1 MTPTVQAWDVV
12 IVGAGPAGIGTAY
25 AFTHFGI
32 DRFTVLERHEVGAS
46 FARWPAEMRFITP
59 SFNSNQFG
67 WLDLNSFGLRVSP
80 AYTIGK
86 EHPSGQEYARFLQAF
101 ARYLELPVQTGVDV
115 RSVRREDDG
124 FVLRTSHGEV
134 RARFVVWAAGEY
146 QYPRM
151 GGFPGAEHCLHN
163 SRVRSWREL
172 EGDDFVVIGGY
183 ESGIDA
189 AVHLAANRKRVVV
202 LDARGAWNAKEDDP
216 SVSLAPF
223 TRERLKAALSRG
235 KVELVS
241 QVRVTQVEKQ
251 RRGFAVLT
259 DSGQTLHTRQA
270 PILATGFASS
280 LVLIEEL
287 FDWHEGKV
295 KLTPDDESTRT
306 PGLFLVGPQVWHDQV
321 IFCFIYKFRQRF
333 AVVAR
338 AIARRLGFDTDEM
351 VEIYRSK
358 GMFLD
363 DLSCCKEA
371 CESC

>member
-1 MTPTVQAWDVV
+1 MTPTVQVWDVV

-32 DRFTVLERHEVGAS
+32 GRVTVLERHEVGAS

-80 AYTIGK
+80 AHSIGK

-124 FVLRTSHGEV
+124 FVLHTSHGEV
-134 RARFVVWAAGEY
+134 RARFVVWAAGEF

-189 AVHLAANRKRVVV
+189 AVHLAANRKTVVV
-202 LDARGAWNAKEDDP
+202 LDARGVWNAKEDDP

-223 TRERLKAALSRG
+223 TRERLEATLSRG

-251 RRGFAVLT
+251 RGGFAVLT

-306 PGLFLVGPQVWHDQV
+306 RGLFLVGPQVWHDQV

-338 AIARRLGFDTDEM
+338 AIADRLGLDTAEM
-351 VEIYRSK
+351 VSVYRSK
-358 GMFLD
+358 GMLLD
-363 DLSCCKEA
+363 DLSCCKET